1 VVKELDGEQD
11 CEICLEKKEEEGQR
25 GEEEE
30 IESVLCGRGERESL
44 GVEKLDEGESAVCE
58 EKESVVE
65 RNLREAKG
73 RENVDE

>member
-1 VVKELDGEQD
+1 MVKELDGEQD

-30 IESVLCGRGERESL
+30 IESVLCGQRESL
-44 GVEKLDEGESAVCE
+44 GVEKLDEVESAVCE